1 MSVQIANGMLVDIDR
16 GPDWY
21 FVRLHPS
28 EVSAIG
34 FAEAIYE
41 LIMREQC
48 QRVIIELDELPI
60 LKSELVGQLVLL
72 HKRLCTEGGAV
83 RLSGTTDAAQTVLK
97 QSRLA
102 DRFPQYAN
110 REDAVMGR
118 SSVAPQ

>member
-21 FVRLHPS
+21 FVRLHRS
-28 EVSAIG
+28 NVSAIG
-34 FAEAIYE
+34 FAEAVYD
-41 LIMREQC
+41 LITREWC

-72 HKRLCTEGGAV
+72 HKRLYTEGGAV
-83 RLSGTTDAAQTVLK
+83 RLCGASDDTQAVLK
-97 QSRLA
+97 QSRLD

-110 REDAVMGR
+110 RVDAVMGR
-118 SSVAPQ
+118 RHVAS